1 MVISDFTRDILRG
14 KIFEMSVHS
23 QTIEPKID
31 IT

>member
-14 KIFEMSVHS
+14 KICAMSVHS